1 MKKHIILIVLL
12 LGVVFAVRAQ
22 EGSGECKLPGTY
34 DYVRVAYFND
44 SKDCKG
50 AACKNGEG
58 HLLVSNQ
65 SGVLITSL
73 HVKVVC
79 VHTWKEKVPKKVQ
92 KMVTTSEYGEVPVT
106 EEKEVW
112 ENRSASNVLVDDDI
126 HDIPYTQTT
135 QYTHT
140 ERGRI
145 KGGPHREDGY
155 NGRYDNRYEYKV
167 TIGNPICTPIGG
179 TE

>member
-1 MKKHIILIVLL
+1 MKKHITLIVLFL
-12 LGVVFAVRAQ
+12 CSGLTVRAQ

-44 SKDCKG
+44 SKDCRG
-50 AACKNGEG
+50 ADCKKGEG

-65 SGVLITSL
+65 SGVIVTSL

-79 VHTWKEKVPKKVQ
+79 IHTWKEKVTRKVQ

-106 EEKEVW
+106 EEKEEWVPK
-112 ENRSASNVLVDDDI
+112 SASNVLVDDDI
-126 HDIPYTQTT
+126 HDIPYNQTT
-135 QYTHT
+135 QYNHT

-145 KGGPHREDGY
+145 KGGPHSRNGD

-167 TIGNPICTPIGG
+167 TIGNPICTPING